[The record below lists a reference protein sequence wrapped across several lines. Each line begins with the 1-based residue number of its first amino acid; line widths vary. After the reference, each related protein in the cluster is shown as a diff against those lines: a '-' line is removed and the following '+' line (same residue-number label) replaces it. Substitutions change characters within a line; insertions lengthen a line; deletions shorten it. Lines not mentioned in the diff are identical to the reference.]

1 MIVSVEVPLP
11 PAMVVGERLQV
22 VAPRVDV
29 RLQVRATLEVKPEVG
44 AMVMVAVP
52 VWPLD
57 STIELVEADK
67 LKLGVADTRI

>member
-11 PAMVVGERLQV
+11 PATVVGERLQV
-22 VAPRVDV
+22 LAPKVDV

-44 AMVMVAVP
+44 ATVMVAVP